1 MNTRIINE
9 LSKVKFTNFM
19 KGGNSI
25 PVFPVLSL
33 KDRYSIKV
41 TKQIYYEGEML
52 VNDTKIDNVKLQK
65 SDIID
70 ILKDSNADNI
80 KVFNDK
86 KNVVISF
93 DKNH

>member
-1 MNTRIINE
+1 
-9 LSKVKFTNFM
+9 
-19 KGGNSI
+19 
-25 PVFPVLSL
+25 
-33 KDRYSIKV
+33 
-41 TKQIYYEGEML
+41 ML
-52 VNDTKIDNVKLQK
+52 VNDTKIDNVRLKK

-86 KNVVISF
+86 TNVVISF

>member
-9 LSKVKFTNFM
+9 LSKIRFTNFM
-19 KGGNSI
+19 KGNNSA
-25 PVFPVLSL
+25 VFPVLSL
-33 KDRYSIKV
+33 KDRYSIRVK
-41 TKQIYYEGEML
+41 KQIYYEGDML
-52 VNDTKIDNVKLQK
+52 VNDTKIDNVKLTK

-86 KNVVISF
+86 TNVVISF